1 MKSQR
6 SLVINGE
13 GPPVWGGRG
22 ARSPVLVRGVL
33 GTIERER
40 GMEGGEGNRTYERAK
55 ASAKAADE
63 N

>member
-1 MKSQR
+1 M
-6 SLVINGE
+6 
-13 GPPVWGGRG
+13 WGGRG
-22 ARSPVLVRGVL
+22 ARSPVLVRDVL